1 MRTLASL
8 AVLAVVVFLPP
19 SGWAQESEGQALTSS
34 ISEVTVFSDRAQV
47 TREAVISL
55 KKAAA
60 TYSFRRLPGW
70 VDDGS
75 VRVALV
81 PAEAGQIVDVQVG
94 RDYLARPDDEEYR
107 KAQEAVQQ
115 IADEIA
121 ALDDEVAI
129 LNAQAAQIEGIKVF
143 SMDKIAKDAPL
154 RDIKVETYGQV
165 VQFVAASLRE
175 TAKARRD
182 LAIKRRQLEP
192 ELYARQRKLSEMQ
205 ALTQLEETT
214 IVVTVEG
221 DSGHNARLVLTYM
234 LPGAT
239 WEPAHELR
247 AQGRT
252 PDKGEVTS
260 FAVVTQTTGEDW
272 SGATLK
278 FSTQSSTESNRIP
291 ELTALTLGDS
301 GQAARIIQGRADS
314 FDRARAAF
322 EGQNRLWKQMNA
334 PMAQEAAQMEIYDNN
349 VDQLVQVQ
357 GKAAEMFQQLRTRGT
372 TALFSGDAKPTVR
385 GDGHP
390 VRVRIGRTT
399 LAGQQAITAVPEQSL
414 NAIRTLQMTNDG
426 SQPLLPGRVALYQD
440 GAFLGMTDL
449 PFVAEGE
456 TFAVFLGVAD
466 QVKLSRVLDRKSSS
480 IDRKKRTIMKVAFVV
495 TVENLSADPVTLDL
509 ADRVPV
515 SENKEIEVDDI
526 SVSGDKEPD
535 SKGLLKWHLTL
546 QPKEKKSFRIAYRVE
561 YPPELV
567 QQIHRSKMEMRKAM
581 PSAPAAEEYD
591 FSEQIINLEKSF

>member
-1 MRTLASL
+1 MRSLATSLLL
-8 AVLAVVVFLPP
+8 AVLVLPVP
-19 SGWAQESEGQALTSS
+19 DVEAQEEPTAVTSS
-34 ISEVTVFSDRAQV
+34 ITEVTVFSDRAQV
-47 TREAVISL
+47 TREAVVPV
-55 KKAAA
+55 KRAA
-60 TYSFRRLPGW
+60 TTYVFRRLPGW

-75 VRVALV
+75 VRVALA
-81 PAEAGQIVDVQVG
+81 PADAGLIVDVQVG

-107 KAQEAVQQ
+107 KAQAGVQQ

-121 ALDDEVAI
+121 ALDDELAV

-165 VQFVAASLRE
+165 VQFISASLRE
-175 TAKARRD
+175 TARARRE
-182 LAIKRRQLEP
+182 LAVKRRELEP

-214 IVVTVEG
+214 IQVTVEG
-221 DSGHNARLVLTYM
+221 ESTHNARLVLTYM

-247 AQGRT
+247 AQGKA
-252 PDKGEVTS
+252 PDKAEVTS
-260 FAVVTQTTGEDW
+260 YAVVTQTTGEDW
-272 SGATLK
+272 NGAALK

-301 GQAARIIQGRADS
+301 GAAARIIQGRADS
-314 FDRARAAF
+314 FSRAQMAF

-334 PMAQEAAQMEIYDNN
+334 PMAQAVQMEVYDNN
-349 VDQLVQVQ
+349 LDQLVQVQ
-357 GKAAEMFQQLRTRGT
+357 GKAAAMFQQLRTRGT
-372 TALFSGDAKPTVR
+372 TAFFSGDSKPTIR

-390 VRVRIGRTT
+390 VRVRIGRAT

-414 NAIRTLQMTNDG
+414 NAVRTLQMTNDG
-426 SQPLLPGRVALYQD
+426 SQPLLPGNVALYQD

-466 QVKLSRVLDRKSSS
+466 QVKLSRVLDRKHSS
-480 IDRKKRTIMKVAFVV
+480 IDRKKRTTMKVAFVV
-495 TVENLSADPVTLDL
+495 TVENLAADPVTLDL

-515 SENKEIEVDDI
+515 SESKEIEVDDI
-526 SVSGDKEPD
+526 SVTGEKDPD
-535 SKGLLKWHLTL
+535 SKGLLKWRLTL
-546 QPKEKKSFRIAYRVE
+546 KSKEKKTFRIAYRVE

-567 QQIHRSKMEMRKAM
+567 QQIHRSRMEMRKAM
-581 PSAPAAEEYD
+581 PSAAPAADEYD
-591 FSEQIINLEKSF
+591 FSEQIINLEKSL

>member
-1 MRTLASL
+1 MKMIAGVVLLVLTLLSGPQ
-8 AVLAVVVFLPP
+8 VF
-19 SGWAQESEGQALTSS
+19 AQEEASNVSSS
-34 ISEVTVFSDRAQV
+34 ITEVTVFSDRAQV
-47 TREAVISL
+47 TREAVVSVR
-55 KKAAA
+55 KAAA

-75 VRVALV
+75 VRVALL
-81 PAEAGQIVDVQVG
+81 PADAGRIVDVQVG

-107 KAQEAVQQ
+107 KAQDSVQQ
-115 IADEIA
+115 ITDEIA
-121 ALDDEVAI
+121 ALDDELAV
-129 LNAQAAQIEGIKVF
+129 LNAQALQIEGIKVF
-143 SMDKIAKDAPL
+143 AMDKISKDAPL
-154 RDIKVETYGQV
+154 REIKVETYGQV
-165 VQFVAASLRE
+165 IQFVTASLRE

-192 ELYARQRKLSEMQ
+192 ELYARQRKLNEMQ

-214 IVVTVEG
+214 ILVTIEG

-247 AQGRT
+247 AQGKT
-252 PDKGEVTS
+252 PDKAEVTS
-260 FAVVTQTTGEDW
+260 YAVVTQTTGEDW
-272 SGATLK
+272 AGATLK

-334 PMAQEAAQMEIYDNN
+334 PVAQAEVQMQIYDNN
-349 VDQLVQVQ
+349 FDQLVQVQ
-357 GKAAEMFQQLRTRGT
+357 GKAAQVFQQLRTRGT
-372 TALFSGDAKPTVR
+372 TALFAGDSKPTVR

-414 NAIRTLQMTNDG
+414 NAIRTLQMSNAGT
-426 SQPLLPGRVALYQD
+426 QPLLPGTVALYQD

-466 QVKLSRVLDRKSSS
+466 QVKLSRVLDRKHST
-480 IDRKKRTIMKVAFVV
+480 IDRKKRTTMKVAFVV
-495 TVENLSADPVTLDL
+495 TVENLAADPVTLDL

-526 SVSGDKEPD
+526 SVSGDKDPD
-535 SKGLLKWHLTL
+535 SKGLLRWNLTL

-591 FSEQIINLEKSF
+591 FSEQILNLEKSF